1 MKDRMKDRNFDGKY
15 RSGDARR
22 SNGLS
27 EISRDVSATVAPQF
41 ADFRNETVTS
51 HSKKIVAQIYRH
63 GVRGSRFIK

>member
-27 EISRDVSATVAPQF
+27 EISRDVSAMVAPQF
-41 ADFRNETVTS
+41 ADFRNENSYLT
-51 HSKKIVAQIYRH
+51 
-63 GVRGSRFIK
+63 